1 MATPSRI
8 RQHIRYVEASDDTR
22 LAWAESGDGP
32 VLVKAANW
40 LTHLEYEWE
49 SPVWKHWIQFFSEH
63 FRFVRYDERGCGM
76 SDWQGGSL
84 TVEQW
89 TADLESVIEA
99 ARPAGPV
106 TLLGISQGG
115 AACIQYAIRH
125 PDRVAR
131 MILYGAYA
139 RGAFLRNPPA
149 AAKAYQAMVDLAR
162 WAWGSDNPTFRQVF
176 TSRFIPGGS
185 HEQLRWFNDL
195 CLKTTSGEIA
205 ATLLEARGIMDV
217 SDSLHKVRT
226 PTLVLHARDDVV
238 VSIAE
243 GRLLATAIPGAEF
256 VELDSRNHI
265 LLEDE
270 PAWQRFREEVLAFLQ
285 LGYIARDSVFAALS
299 VRERQVLAL
308 IADGLSNTDIA
319 DRLNISEKTVR
330 NHASNIFDKL
340 GVWSRA
346 QAIVFARDHKFD
358 G

>member
-1 MATPSRI
+1 MAVPSRL
-8 RQHIRYVEASDDTR
+8 RQHIRYVEASDRTR

-63 FRFVRYDERGCGM
+63 WRFVRYDERGCGM
-76 SDWQGGSL
+76 SDWHGGPL
-84 TVEQW
+84 TLASW
-89 TADLESVIEA
+89 TGDLESVIEA

-115 AACIQYAIRH
+115 AACIRYAIRH
-125 PDRVAR
+125 PERVAR

-139 RGAFLRNPPA
+139 RGALLRNPPA
-149 AAKAYQAMVDLAR
+149 AAKAYQAMVDLTR

-185 HEQLRWFNDL
+185 QEQLQWFNDL

-205 ATLLEARGIMDV
+205 ATLLEARAAMDV
-217 SDSLHKVRT
+217 SDALHEVRT
-226 PTLVLHARDDVV
+226 PTLVVHARDDAV

-243 GRLLATAIPGAEF
+243 GRFLASGIPGAEF
-256 VELDSRNHI
+256 IELDSRNHI
-265 LLEDE
+265 LLQHE
-270 PAWQRFREEVLAFLQ
+270 PAWQRFREEVLAWAQ
-285 LGYIARDSVFAALS
+285 PGRPARDAVFEALS
-299 VRERQVLAL
+299 ARERQVLAL
-308 IADGLSNTDIA
+308 ISEGLSNTDIA
-319 DRLNISEKTVR
+319 ERLAISEKTVR
-330 NHASNIFDKL
+330 NHASNLFDKL

-346 QAIVFARDHKFD
+346 QAIVFARDHGF
-358 G
+358 GG